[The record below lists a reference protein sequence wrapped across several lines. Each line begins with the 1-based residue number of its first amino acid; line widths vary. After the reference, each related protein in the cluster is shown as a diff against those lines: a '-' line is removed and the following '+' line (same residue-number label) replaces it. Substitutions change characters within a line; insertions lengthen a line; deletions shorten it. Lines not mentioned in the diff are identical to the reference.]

1 MLCIRQNH
9 GGEVWYMTD
18 SSPDIGHRQ
27 DPGGA
32 EAAAD
37 ADHEREKLLKK
48 RRARQTGKSKRS
60 RGRALFVAAALLAGA
75 IAFGTALGPNQRAAI
90 LGLHDD
96 DEQKTLQIDL
106 EVDRSTKES
115 PTLDF
120 SVPEAQPIAI
130 EPKADEIDKRFNEL
144 RNKIDQVA
152 RTKKQNNISVADV
165 QELLGRYTKQMMR
178 SLRSERDEV
187 EVENARLRGEALRLE
202 KEHKGSDE
210 AAKLNAENHR
220 QFQEIDTKQRES
232 NGVVMDESSARS
244 ASGDGAPQHPQDR
257 GANDRPLATG
267 TASEAETSV
276 SRTLPDPSRMVA
288 QGTMI
293 SAVLETAI
301 NTELPGNIRA
311 QVIEPV
317 FSFDGSRILLPA
329 GTRLIGTFGNRDD
342 IEQKR
347 VLVGWDRALTPE
359 GKSIALGSIGTDLLG
374 RAGTEG
380 NVDNRYAKKI
390 GAAVLISTISALPS
404 IIPAMTGSSRSSGDG
419 GATITVEGRGG
430 LGDANRDGQV
440 TSNVART
447 LSDQSEDIVNKYL
460 SLPPVLRVPQGEEI
474 RVFVNRDLIIR

>member
-1 MLCIRQNH
+1 
-9 GGEVWYMTD
+9 MTD
-18 SSPDIGHRQ
+18 DSPDIGHRQ

-32 EAAAD
+32 ETAAD
-37 ADHEREKLLKK
+37 APVDPEREKLLKR
-48 RRARQTGKSKRS
+48 RRARQTGKSKRG
-60 RGRALFVAAALLAGA
+60 RGRELFVAAALLASA
-75 IAFGTALGPNQRAAI
+75 IAFGTALGPMQMAAI

-96 DEQKTLQIDL
+96 DEQKASQVDL
-106 EVDRSTKES
+106 EVDRLTKDS
-115 PTLDF
+115 PALDF
-120 SVPEAQPIAI
+120 SVPEAQPKAI
-130 EPKADEIDKRFNEL
+130 EPKADEIDKRFDEL
-144 RNKIDQVA
+144 RKKIDQVVSD
-152 RTKKQNNISVADV
+152 KKQTNMSAADV
-165 QELLGRYTKQMMR
+165 QELLERYGEQMVQR
-178 SLRSERDEV
+178 LRSERDKI

-202 KEHKGSDE
+202 EERKGSEE

-232 NGVVMDESSARS
+232 NSVVMDESRASS
-244 ASGDGAPQHPQDR
+244 ASVDGVSQRPQGR
-257 GANDRPLATG
+257 GANDRSLAAG
-267 TASEAETSV
+267 TASEAATSV

-342 IEQKR
+342 IEQER
-347 VLVGWDRALTPE
+347 VLIGWDRALTPD
-359 GKSIALGSIGTDLLG
+359 GKSIALGSTGTDLLG

-380 NVDNRYAKKI
+380 NVDNHYAKKI

-404 IIPAMTGSSRSSGDG
+404 IIPTMTGSSKSSRDG
-419 GATITVEGRGG
+419 GATITIEGGG
-430 LGDANRDGQV
+430 MGDTNRDGQV

-447 LSDQSEDIVNKYL
+447 LSDQSEGILNKYL

-474 RVFVNRDLIIR
+474 HVFVNRDLIIR